1 MFTKSK
7 SYDNGSQGLGI
18 PPAPEPAP
26 TPALPTAAP
35 APRAPEPSRPA
46 RSSNLSTLSAG
57 VKYEGNISG
66 AGELQID
73 GSLKGDVRVSRV
85 VIGEGGSVE
94 GTVHADVLDV
104 RGRVSGAIVAKQV
117 KLYAT
122 ARVEGDITPGAAG
135 HRPGRLVPGPLQP
148 GQARHPRRRHAGSHR
163 AETREGGQGRSQVA
177 GLNRASLNTR
187 RGSLAGRPFSFSP
200 RWIRA
205 SRRPAPPGPRP

>member
-18 PPAPEPAP
+18 PPAPEP
-26 TPALPTAAP
+26 TPAPAPAQTPLPTAAA
-35 APRAPEPSRPA
+35 APRAPEPARTAP

-66 AGELQID
+66 AGELQVD

-122 ARVEGDITPGAAG
+122 ARVEGDITQEQLAIDQGAWFQGRCNQAKRDTPGAAM
-135 HRPGRLVPGPLQP
+135 LE
-148 GQARHPRRRHAGSHR
+148 A
-163 AETREGGQGRSQVA
+163 
-177 GLNRASLNTR
+177 
-187 RGSLAGRPFSFSP
+187 
-200 RWIRA
+200 
-205 SRRPAPPGPRP
+205 PAPKADKADKTAA

>member
-26 TPALPTAAP
+26 APTAAQTALPTATA
-35 APRAPEPSRPA
+35 AARAPEPARTAP

-66 AGELQID
+66 AGELQVD

-122 ARVEGDITPGAAG
+122 ARVEGDITQEQLAIDQGAWFQGRGSQARRDAPGAAMLEA
-135 HRPGRLVPGPLQP
+135 PKPDK
-148 GQARHPRRRHAGSHR
+148 ADK
-163 AETREGGQGRSQVA
+163 AETK
-177 GLNRASLNTR
+177 
-187 RGSLAGRPFSFSP
+187 SP
-200 RWIRA
+200 A
-205 SRRPAPPGPRP
+205 

>member
-26 TPALPTAAP
+26 APTPAQTALPTAAA
-35 APRAPEPSRPA
+35 APRAPEPARTAP

-57 VKYEGNISG
+57 LKYEGNISG
-66 AGELQID
+66 AGELQVD

-122 ARVEGDITPGAAG
+122 ARVEGDITQEQLAIDQGAWFQGRCNQAKRDTPGAAMLEA
-135 HRPGRLVPGPLQP
+135 PKTEK
-148 GQARHPRRRHAGSHR
+148 ADK
-163 AETREGGQGRSQVA
+163 AETK
-177 GLNRASLNTR
+177 
-187 RGSLAGRPFSFSP
+187 SP
-200 RWIRA
+200 A
-205 SRRPAPPGPRP
+205 